1 MLKKV
6 KLFLRTRSQVLVVV
20 GALIVFLTFVI
31 KEGLREHWKGTADAI
46 ETAEYFYPLLA
57 QSAEI
62 RTGLRKLEDQQFK
75 STHPHSQDMLLHFS
89 LFKIDEKF
97 LTNQEETLDDLEMSA
112 ANRRILIDVLP
123 AENSLRKEADRL
135 DSQLAKLR
143 ATLYAVDQEMANV
156 NYNETLAESGHTL
169 DEDQRAG
176 EFDKAEP
183 HIGAEVK
190 QSYDALTSM
199 GLASSTLS
207 KNVLEYAKAIRA
219 RNAHYSAY
227 AWWISAFLFAL
238 GWGLGLVGK
247 LYGVPEAASGE

>member
-1 MLKKV
+1 VLKKV
-6 KLFLRTRSQVLVVV
+6 ELFLRTRSHVLVLV

-62 RTGLRKLEDQQFK
+62 KTELRKVEDQQFK
-75 STHPHSQDMLLHFS
+75 SAHPQSSDMLVHFS
-89 LFKIDEKF
+89 LFRIDEEF
-97 LTNQEETLDDLEMSA
+97 LTSQEETLDDLEMSA

-123 AENSLRKEADRL
+123 GGDSLRKEADL
-135 DSQLAKLR
+135 VDSQLAKLR
-143 ATLYAVDQEMANV
+143 TTLSVVDQKMAKV
-156 NYNETLAESGHTL
+156 NYNETLAERRHPL
-169 DEDQRAG
+169 DKDRRAE
-176 EFDKAEP
+176 EFDKSEP
-183 HIGAEVK
+183 PIGAEVK
-190 QSYDALTSM
+190 ESYDALVST
-199 GLASSTLS
+199 GLASSALS
-207 KNVLEYAKAIRA
+207 KNVLEHARAIRA

-247 LYGVPEAASGE
+247 LYGVPEASSGE